1 MSEAERVALRVDG
14 HGIARL
20 TLVRADARNAIDP
33 EMVQAL
39 ARAVEQCARTEDIR
53 ALLIRAEG
61 RAFSVGGDL
70 NYLGAHSENLPGVL
84 EPMVG
89 RFHETL
95 ANIAQLHVPVVCGA
109 KGAVAGGALGLLW
122 CADVT
127 IVSEDCRL
135 ATGFLELGLS
145 GDGGSTWW
153 LPRLIGLQR
162 ARQLMLYRG
171 PITGALAAEWG
182 LVTAA
187 VPVDTVDKHADRAA
201 SALAARPSNAYAEI
215 RALLANAFDR
225 DLAEGL
231 SAEHDA
237 MLRTAATDESRRQI
251 RAFITSE

>member
-1 MSEAERVALRVDG
+1 MSEAERVALSFDEQ
-14 HGIARL
+14 GIGRL
-20 TLVRADARNAIDP
+20 TLVRADAHNAIDP

-39 ARAVEQCARTEDIR
+39 AQAVDQCARTEDLR

-70 NYLGAHSENLPGVL
+70 NYLGAHPESLPEVL

-95 ANIAQLHVPVVCGA
+95 AKIAQLPVPVVCGA

-122 CADVT
+122 CADVS
-127 IVSEDCRL
+127 IVAEDAKL

-153 LPRLIGLQR
+153 LPRLVGLQR
-162 ARQLMLYRG
+162 ARQLLLGPG
-171 PITGALAAEWG
+171 PITGSTAAEWG

-187 VPVDTVDKHADRAA
+187 LPVHDVDQGAERAA
-201 SALAARPSNAYAEI
+201 RGLAARPTDAYAEI
-215 RALLANAFDR
+215 RALLAKALDR
-225 DLAEGL
+225 DLAQGL
-231 SAEHDA
+231 DAEHEA
-237 MLRTAATDESRRQI
+237 MLRTAATDEARRRI
-251 RAFITSE
+251 SALKC